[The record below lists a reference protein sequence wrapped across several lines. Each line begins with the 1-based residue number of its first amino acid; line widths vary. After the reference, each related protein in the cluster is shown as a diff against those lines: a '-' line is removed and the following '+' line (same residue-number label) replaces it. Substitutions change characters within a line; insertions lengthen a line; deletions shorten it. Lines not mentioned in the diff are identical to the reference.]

1 MQNGT
6 QDSLPTHNV
15 GTEGEFPAE
24 IASWLMRKYLNQVHS
39 LQKLACWMRNVLT
52 WLDWQILMMRLLSFI
67 LPKME
72 ECEMKICTVP
82 VHGFQRQSSIVAGQ
96 NLEGCIAFP
105 RKPPKR
111 MHRRCSRHY
120 VSVLWRGLPS
130 WRIMCLPM
138 KLFVSVAFHKKIVCA
153 MSRWE
158 NPAFK

>member
-39 LQKLACWMRNVLT
+39 LQKLACWMQNVLT
-52 WLDWQILMMRLLSFI
+52 LLDWQILMMRLLSFF

-82 VHGFQRQSSIVAGQ
+82 VHGFSAPKLYCRRPKLGRMY
-96 NLEGCIAFP
+96 CIPEKTA
-105 RKPPKR
+105 
-111 MHRRCSRHY
+111 
-120 VSVLWRGLPS
+120 
-130 WRIMCLPM
+130 
-138 KLFVSVAFHKKIVCA
+138 KKNA
-153 MSRWE
+153 
-158 NPAFK
+158 